1 MKSDKTTLAR
11 IIRDIREV
19 DGNLSVKTLVSKVQK
34 VILERNIPVSIDYR
48 KVYRAV
54 REDNKKKNSSV
65 IPFEL
70 WYHFNSI
77 MKKQTNRQNNTTAR
91 SNTTKTTTA
100 RQKTLAGIPK
110 GCIVRSLREILGEA
124 APTRSKIEMLTLARM
139 GLNPSRYEVMDTVGR
154 TKNILLRP
162 RFHNVRNK
170 QGQFTVAKA

>member
-1 MKSDKTTLAR
+1 
-11 IIRDIREV
+11 
-19 DGNLSVKTLVSKVQK
+19 
-34 VILERNIPVSIDYR
+34 
-48 KVYRAV
+48 
-54 REDNKKKNSSV
+54 
-65 IPFEL
+65 
-70 WYHFNSI
+70 

-100 RQKTLAGIPK
+100 RQKTTAHIPK

-139 GLNPSRYEVMDTVGR
+139 GLNPSRYEVMDTVSR
-154 TKNILLRP
+154 SKNILLRP